1 MGVGDEGRLVSQSVE
16 TGARAPRTQALTS
29 SNKQRDT
36 EQTADTKH
44 PHPNRAAP
52 TLPPQPPPPR
62 FNPNNRRVFSL
73 GGAPAEDQP
82 AHQTPEEDEE
92 EEGAP
97 LQFVILDR
105 TPKKNKQAV
114 GIGFEVVRGRV
125 IHDITGI
132 GSTT

>member
-44 PHPNRAAP
+44 PHPNRAAAAASSS
-52 TLPPQPPPPR
+52 TR
-62 FNPNNRRVFSL
+62 FNPNNQRVFSL
-73 GGAPAEDQP
+73 GGPPAEDQR
-82 AHQTPEEDEE
+82 AHQTLEEDEE

-125 IHDITGI
+125 IHDIAGI